1 MARRNTAPAVE
12 VGQVVGMLA
21 DRIEALIA
29 ALGLDGEFRGH
40 EYVAFNPTRVDR
52 NLGSFVIRLSGDKA
66 GVWAD
71 FAVAEANGDALDLV
85 AYILFRG
92 DKKRAWPWALGWLGL
107 ADVDD
112 ATARATAR
120 QWEQKRVEKRRA
132 DAEERRKTRNR
143 ALRRFQEAQER
154 LRGTPV
160 DLYLKGRG
168 IDLDL
173 LGRQPRALRF
183 HPNLWCQEIE
193 ARGPAWV
200 AAITGTTGAARG
212 HMVGV
217 HRGWLRQRPD
227 GTWTKADLAEPRKSM
242 GAYKPFGGI
251 IPLWRGASG
260 RPLGQAPEGEAI
272 ILTEGVEDAL
282 TLALALPEYRIAAAL
297 SVSNLANIAL
307 PPQIATVIIAADN
320 DGDNPDAASGLAKA
334 SARFAAE
341 GRVVKIAR
349 SPVGKDFNDLLQ
361 CSPPG
366 DGRGGGAPQAT
377 RGREGVVQGEAGP
390 VRVDAG
396 RGEEVSV

>member
-1 MARRNTAPAVE
+1 MARRDTAPAIE
-12 VGQVVGMLA
+12 VAQVVGMLA

-40 EYVAFNPTRVDR
+40 EYVAFNPTRVDN
-52 NLGSFVIRLSGDKA
+52 NLGSFVIHLGGGKA

-71 FAVAEANGDALDLV
+71 FAVADARGDALDLI

-92 DKKRAWPWALGWLGL
+92 DKKQAWRWALGWLGL
-107 ADVDD
+107 ADVDE

-120 QWEQKRVEKRRA
+120 KWEQQRVEKRRA
-132 DAEERRKTRNR
+132 DAEARRQTRNR
-143 ALRRFQEAQER
+143 ALKRFLEAQER
-154 LRGTPV
+154 LRATPV

-173 LGRQPRALRF
+173 LGRQPRALRY
-183 HPNLWCQEIE
+183 HPNLYCVETE
-193 ARGPAWV
+193 TRLPAWV

-260 RPLGQAPEGEAI
+260 RPIGQAPEGEAI

-334 SARFAAE
+334 SARFAGE

-349 SPVGKDFNDLLQ
+349 SPVGKDFNDLIQ
-361 CSPPG
+361 QRSAPG
-366 DGRGGGAPQAT
+366 DGG
-377 RGREGVVQGEAGP
+377 AGP